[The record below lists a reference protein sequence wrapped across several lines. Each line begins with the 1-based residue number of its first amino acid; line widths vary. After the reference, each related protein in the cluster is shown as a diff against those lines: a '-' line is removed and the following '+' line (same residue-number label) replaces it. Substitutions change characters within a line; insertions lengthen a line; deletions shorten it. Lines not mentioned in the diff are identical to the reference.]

1 MSVRNARDGN
11 ANDGGGLAAV
21 FAEVYGGEP
30 DGVWAAPGRV
40 NLIGEHTD
48 YNEGFVLPFAIDRT
62 ARVAVRLR
70 RGEPGMLRVATLQG
84 DGGRVDG
91 DGAGGIEVDDPGTD
105 GGPSGR
111 RRPGVVEVA
120 PDAMEPAAVPPWAR
134 YIAGVVWAFRQRG
147 VDVPALDVL
156 LDSDVPIGAGL
167 SSSAAIECAV
177 ALAVDDL
184 TGSALGREELVLL
197 CRRAENDFV
206 GAPTG
211 ILDQSASLLGTAEHA
226 LFLDCRSRA
235 ARQVSLPLAAAGLS
249 ILVVDT
255 KVSHAHDTGGYK
267 ALVAACDRGARELGV
282 SALRDVPASRLGEA
296 RDVLDYV
303 AFHRVRHIVTENERV
318 LETVRLLE
326 GAEADGAEADGPEA
340 DGAAAEARGPGAI
353 GELLTASH
361 ASMRDDFEIS
371 CAELDLAVDAA
382 LGAGALGARMTGGG
396 FGGSAIALVRRD
408 AAGTVAERVRDA
420 FVEAGF
426 ARPDIFG
433 VAPGPGARRL

>member
-1 MSVRNARDGN
+1 
-11 ANDGGGLAAV
+11 
-21 FAEVYGGEP
+21 
-30 DGVWAAPGRV
+30 
-40 NLIGEHTD
+40 
-48 YNEGFVLPFAIDRT
+48 
-62 ARVAVRLR
+62 
-70 RGEPGMLRVATLQG
+70 MLRVATLQG
-84 DGGRVDG
+84 DGVR
-91 DGAGGIEVDDPGTD
+91 ID
-105 GGPSGR
+105 GGG

-120 PDAMEPAAVPPWAR
+120 PDALEPTAVPRWAR

-184 TGSALGREELVLL
+184 TGSALGRDELVLL

-326 GAEADGAEADGPEA
+326 GAEADGAEADSPKADSPEA

-396 FGGSAIALVRRD
+396 FGGSAIALVRRE

-420 FVEAGF
+420 FAEAGF